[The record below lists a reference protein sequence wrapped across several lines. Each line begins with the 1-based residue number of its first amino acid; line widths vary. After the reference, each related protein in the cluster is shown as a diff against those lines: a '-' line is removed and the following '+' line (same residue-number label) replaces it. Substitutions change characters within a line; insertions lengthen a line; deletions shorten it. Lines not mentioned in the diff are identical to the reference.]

1 MISLSSQAATGA
13 RSHGAPVVIPPLPA
27 ERTPR
32 IVFDTNVLLSLFVF
46 ADSRF
51 APLRAEIEAGR
62 WLALSNE
69 RCLGEFR
76 RVLAYPLFK
85 LEPDAQEAALA
96 AYRRLA
102 VLIEAPSQPPTVT
115 LPNCRD
121 KDDQKFL
128 ELARDGSA
136 HWLVS
141 ADKALLKMA
150 RRDKL
155 KGLFY
160 ILTPDKAL
168 ASLQVDAPGLAAGA
182 GEGGVEQPVRQPA

>member
-1 MISLSSQAATGA
+1 LISLSSQAATGA
-13 RSHGAPVVIPPLPA
+13 RHTGAPVFIPPLPTD
-27 ERTPR
+27 RLPR

-51 APLRAEIEAGR
+51 TPLRTEIDTGR
-62 WLALSNE
+62 WLALSNA

-76 RVLAYPLFK
+76 RVLAYPMFK
-85 LEPDAQEAALA
+85 LEPEQQEAALA
-96 AYRRLA
+96 AYVARA
-102 VLIEAPSQPPTVT
+102 TMVDATPAEDAVT
-115 LPNCRD
+115 LPKCRD

-128 ELARDGSA
+128 ELARDGHA
-136 HWLVS
+136 DWLVS

-168 ASLQVDAPGLAAGA
+168 ARLVGAAEDAGIP
-182 GEGGVEQPVRQPA
+182 

>member
-13 RSHGAPVVIPPLPA
+13 RHTGAPVFIPPLPA
-27 ERTPR
+27 ERPPR
-32 IVFDTNVLLSLFVF
+32 VVFDTNVLLSLFVF

-51 APLRAEIEAGR
+51 APLRAEVDAGR
-62 WLALSNE
+62 WLALSNA

-76 RVLAYPLFK
+76 RVLAYPMFK
-85 LEPDAQEAALA
+85 LEPEQQEAALA
-96 AYRRLA
+96 AYAGLA
-102 VLIEAPSQPPTVT
+102 TMVDAPPAEDAVT
-115 LPNCRD
+115 LPKCRD

-128 ELARDGSA
+128 ELARDGQA
-136 HWLVS
+136 DWLVS

-160 ILTPDKAL
+160 ILTPEKAL
-168 ASLQVDAPGLAAGA
+168 LRLLAAAENA
-182 GEGGVEQPVRQPA
+182 GVP